1 MSNKQ
6 EFKIHELSITENILE
21 TVLQKAREHKA
32 KKIIKI
38 NLKIGE
44 MTMVVPDCIRFYFEI
59 LSKGTVAEGAA
70 LEAVEI
76 PLTAQCKNCAKKF
89 AVENYVFRCPYCKS
103 PNVEIISG
111 RELFIESIEVD
122 SDENKSLD

>member
-1 MSNKQ
+1 M
-6 EFKIHELSITENILE
+6 
-21 TVLQKAREHKA
+21 A
-32 KKIIKI
+32 
-38 NLKIGE
+38 
-44 MTMVVPDCIRFYFEI
+44 VPDCIRFYFEI

-70 LEAVEI
+70 LEAEEI
-76 PLTAQCKNCAKKF
+76 PLTGQCKNCSKKF
-89 AVENYVFRCPYCKS
+89 VIKNYVFRCPYCES